1 MISFSSFPVVG
12 EYRQNSRLDHP
23 KDASDDVYMD
33 LDEDYSQ
40 IDEPR
45 LTWPGEMLTSSHDYM
60 R

>member
-40 IDEPR
+40 TDEPR